1 MLKRM
6 PPQADQSAEGDG
18 LRCVVVVCRGVGGDE
33 QRDEQVE
40 EEAACDHAI
49 RPQPE
54 RSKEGRRP
62 TGGRRRAPR
71 AQSDQPPQRRPE
83 RPADRDIEGEGGE
96 GCHRPT
102 PAVELVGRREDA
114 HAQRKAQRDEQQ
126 HA

>member
-1 MLKRM
+1 M
-6 PPQADQSAEGDG
+6 QADQSAEGDG

-40 EEAACDHAI
+40 EEDACDHAI

-62 TGGRRRAPR
+62 TRGRRVELRGLKVA
-71 AQSDQPPQRRPE
+71 DQPPQRRPE
-83 RPADRDIEGEGGE
+83 RPADRDIEGEVRKRRE
-96 GCHRPT
+96 GAT